1 MSFTDGYDF
10 QTPDS
15 MDGVERDRP
24 PRYDP
29 IYPPGDWGE
38 GPPEMVFPR
47 QDRDPYAPRPIPTDP
62 DTIIGFRSPFYQDI
76 FDPQGPGGP
85 FQQFPPPP
93 PGGGWD
99 WPEIIGTVIGGALV
113 AGTLF
118 GLGDFAYHT
127 FGDPD
132 QPKPPPPPPEPPP
145 MPIPNLM
152 PIPVEGPY
160 PLPDIEDHT
169 SIQPYSPLPAPLSTA
184 PSFTDVSPNLMGGIA
199 EISDGVL

>member
-132 QPKPPPPPPEPPP
+132 QPKPPPP

-160 PLPDIEDHT
+160 DLP
-169 SIQPYSPLPAPLSTA
+169 PVPGLPAPIE
-184 PSFTDVSPNLMGGIA
+184 PSQPGGFATPPPPPSPPYSLP
-199 EISDGVL
+199 EINNGVP